1 MKPFLFSHC
10 GSQTLQLFN
19 SSTFQLFIVNLTQ
32 LRQSRQLLF
41 EGISGSRAYGLDL
54 PGSDTDYRGVFI
66 LSKKQFYG
74 LNYTEQISSP
84 TNDEVFYEL
93 RRFGDLLAKNNPN
106 ILEMLNI
113 PADCIVYRHPL
124 FERFQARDFL
134 SKLCRDTFAGYAV
147 TQIKKARGLNKKIH
161 NPQEPERKTPLH
173 FCYVVKNQGSTPLLH
188 WLEEQNLQQERC
200 GLVNIPNMRDMYA
213 LFYDHTGDLH
223 FSGIIQK
230 ESANEVA
237 LSSVPKGSSPLAI
250 LSFNKDGYSAY
261 CRSYRE
267 YWEWVS
273 LRNEERYQNTLQ
285 HGKNYDAKNMM
296 HTFRLLDM
304 AAEILSEGQ
313 VVVRRPNREE
323 LLAIRRGDFLY
334 EDLIEKAEE
343 KIAQINELYETCS
356 LPETPNLEKIEDL
369 LYEVRETLYQ
379 LG

>member
-1 MKPFLFSHC
+1 
-10 GSQTLQLFN
+10 
-19 SSTFQLFIVNLTQ
+19 
-32 LRQSRQLLF
+32 
-41 EGISGSRAYGLDL
+41 
-54 PGSDTDYRGVFI
+54 
-66 LSKKQFYG
+66 
-74 LNYTEQISSP
+74 
-84 TNDEVFYEL
+84 
-93 RRFGDLLAKNNPN
+93 
-106 ILEMLNI
+106 
-113 PADCIVYRHPL
+113 
-124 FERFQARDFL
+124 
-134 SKLCRDTFAGYAV
+134 
-147 TQIKKARGLNKKIH
+147 
-161 NPQEPERKTPLH
+161 
-173 FCYVVKNQGSTPLLH
+173 
-188 WLEEQNLQQERC
+188 
-200 GLVNIPNMRDMYA
+200 MRDMYA

-369 LYEVRETLYQ
+369 LYEVRETFYQ